1 MEECSVTVARYIRVL
16 LGTLPVFLAIDAVWL
31 VGIARRFYDQQLAG
45 FERVVRWP
53 PVALVYVLLVA
64 GSVLLTVPL
73 AGGSAGKAFLYGA
86 ALGLVAYGTY
96 DLTNY
101 ALLKGW
107 TLAMTV
113 VDIAWGTVIQAI
125 TALAAT
131 LISNRLG

>member
-1 MEECSVTVARYIRVL
+1 MTFARYIRVF

-31 VGIARRFYDQQLAG
+31 VGIARRFYDQQLAE
-45 FERVVRWP
+45 FTRTVRWP
-53 PVALVYVLLVA
+53 PAVLVYVLLVA

-73 AGGSAGKAFLYGA
+73 AGGSASKAFLYGA

-113 VDIAWGTVIQAI
+113 VDITWGAVIQGI
-125 TALAAT
+125 TALVAT
-131 LISNRLG
+131 LINNRLG